1 MDWTKS
7 SLSGATECVE
17 WRKSTYSDGMNCVEW
32 RKSSYSSNNGSCV
45 EYRVDTEVIQ
55 IRDSKDKEGPV
66 LTFTPKEWEA
76 FTLGVKDGQFDL

>member
-1 MDWTKS
+1 MDWSKS
-7 SLSGATECVE
+7 THSQDANCVE

-32 RKSSYSSNNGSCV
+32 RKSTHSSNDGSCV

-55 IRDSKDKEGPV
+55 IRDSKDQAGPV
-66 LTFTPKEWEA
+66 LTFTPAEWKA